1 MTSPFVRRRRL
12 ATELRTLREQSGM
25 TADELAGR
33 IYRSRMTVSKLE
45 NARCRPDVRDI
56 VQILRILGVTGGKFD
71 EIFQIACDAAN
82 RGWWDSYGDAMGARQ
97 RMYADLESGAATI
110 RGYNQMSIPGLVQ
123 TPKFLQALID
133 LDLAEGSEIG
143 YVPERTIQARLQRQQ
158 TFFRPG
164 GPTAEIILDE
174 FVLKRLAVP
183 AVTMASQL
191 RHMVDVVSRQPHF
204 TLLVLP
210 LDARLSPGRLPP
222 STYMIYTFP
231 DPVDLPMIVA
241 ENANTDLIHT
251 APGEVAKYERIHD
264 RLRAATRPA
273 LESLS
278 LLADTADRLSEQAG
292 QDT

>member
-12 ATELRTLREQSGM
+12 ASELRTLREQSGM
-25 TADELAGR
+25 TAEELARR
-33 IYRSRMTVSKLE
+33 IYRSRMTISKLE

-56 VQILRILGVTGGKFD
+56 QQILKILGATGDKFH
-71 EIFQIACDAAN
+71 EILQIACDAAD
-82 RGWWDSYGDAMGARQ
+82 RGWWDSYGDTMGTRQ

-123 TPKFLQALID
+123 TPEFLEALIE
-133 LDLAEGSEIG
+133 LDLAEGSEIN
-143 YVPERTIQARLQRQQ
+143 YVPARTVQARLERQK
-158 TFFRPG
+158 TFFRAN

-183 AVTMASQL
+183 AETMAAQL
-191 RHMVDVVSRQPHF
+191 RHMVDTVSRRPHF

-222 STYMIYTFP
+222 STYMIYTFH
-231 DPVDLPMIVA
+231 DPVDLPMVVA

-251 APGEVAKYERIHD
+251 IPGEVAKYERLHD
-264 RLRAATRPA
+264 RLREATLPA

-278 LLADTADRLSEQAG
+278 LLADTADQLSERTG
-292 QDT
+292 HDT

>member
-56 VQILRILGVTGGKFD
+56 VKIMKILGVTGEKFD
-71 EIFQIACDAAN
+71 EILKIACDASD
-82 RGWWDSYGDAMGARQ
+82 RGWWDAYGDAMGARQ

-123 TPKFLQALID
+123 TPEFLQALID
-133 LDLAEGSEIG
+133 LDLAEGAEIN
-143 YVPERTIQARLQRQQ
+143 YVPARTIQARLQRQE
-158 TFFRPG
+158 TFFRTH
-164 GPTAEIILDE
+164 GPVAEIILDE

-183 AVTMASQL
+183 AETMAMQL
-191 RHMVDVVSRQPHF
+191 RHMVDVVSRQPRF

-231 DPVDLPMIVA
+231 DPVDQPMVVA

-251 APGEVAKYERIHD
+251 IPEEVAKYERLHD
-264 RLRAATRPA
+264 RLREATLPA

-278 LLADTADRLSEQAG
+278 LLAGTADRLSEQAG
-292 QDT
+292 HDT

>member
-12 ATELRTLREQSGM
+12 ATELRTLREQHGM
-25 TADELAGR
+25 TADDLARR

-45 NARCRPDVRDI
+45 NARCRPDVGDI
-56 VQILRILGVTGGKFD
+56 VKIMKVLGITGGKFD
-71 EIFQIACDAAN
+71 EIFKIACDAAE
-82 RGWWDSYGDAMGARQ
+82 RGWWDAYGDAMGARQ
-97 RMYADLESGAATI
+97 RMYADIESGAATI

-123 TPKFLQALID
+123 SPEFVQALID

-164 GPTAEIILDE
+164 GPTAEIVLDE

-183 AVTMASQL
+183 AATMASQL
-191 RHMVDVVSRQPHF
+191 RHTVDVVSRQPHF
-204 TLLVLP
+204 TILVLP

-222 STYMIYTFP
+222 STYVMYTFP
-231 DPVDLPMIVA
+231 DPVDRPMVVA
-241 ENANTDLIHT
+241 ENANTDLVHT
-251 APGEVAKYERIHD
+251 VPGEVAKYERLHD
-264 RLRAATRPA
+264 RLRQATLPA

-292 QDT
+292 YDT

>member
-12 ATELRTLREQSGM
+12 ATELRALREQSGM
-25 TADELAGR
+25 TADELARR

-56 VQILRILGVTGGKFD
+56 VKIMKVLDITGDRFD
-71 EIFQIACDAAN
+71 AIFQIACDAAD
-82 RGWWDSYGDAMGARQ
+82 RGWWDAYGDAMGPRQ

-123 TPKFLQALID
+123 SPEFVQALIN
-133 LDLAEGSEIG
+133 LDIAEGSEIK
-143 YVPERTIQARLQRQQ
+143 YVPERTRQARLQRQQ
-158 TFFRPG
+158 SFFRPDG
-164 GPTAEIILDE
+164 ARAEIVLDE

-183 AVTMASQL
+183 APTMAAQL
-191 RHMVDVVSRQPHF
+191 HHMVDVISRQPHF

-210 LDARLSPGRLPP
+210 LEARLSPGRLPP

-231 DPVDLPMIVA
+231 DPADQPMVVA

-251 APGEVAKYERIHD
+251 VPEEVAKYEILHD
-264 RLRAATRPA
+264 RLREATLPA

-278 LLADTADRLSEQAG
+278 LLGEMADRLNEQAG
-292 QDT
+292 HDT